1 MKNVPEK
8 AAAKNFDGTLATDGP
23 SIKEQGANNDGN
35 ALKKDKKGGDKE
47 KGTGQY
53 GVNLNESDSVASGSA
68 SQRDSHRGLID
79 RDNFQEYE

>member
-8 AAAKNFDGTLATDGP
+8 TGAKNFDGTLATEGPATLKDG
-23 SIKEQGANNDGN
+23 GVAAGDA
-35 ALKKDKKGGDKE
+35 ALKKDKKNDKE
-47 KGTGQY
+47 KGGQY

-79 RDNFQEYE
+79 RGDNI